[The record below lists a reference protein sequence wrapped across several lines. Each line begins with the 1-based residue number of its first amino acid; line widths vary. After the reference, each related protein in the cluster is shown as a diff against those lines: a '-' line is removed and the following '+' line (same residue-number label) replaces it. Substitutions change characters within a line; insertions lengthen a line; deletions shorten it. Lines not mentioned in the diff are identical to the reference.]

1 MYNQK
6 YIQFLSGIISESDFY
21 EEDAMNP
28 VPTPPAGIPT
38 PADGGAP
45 APAGGGVP
53 APAGGGVPAP
63 AGGGV
68 PSPDEEV
75 QKETAEFTKSI
86 QNALNKMLMVLDKH
100 KMNKNH
106 AMNLISQIAAP
117 IIEKYNISKTQ
128 AFNAVSQ

>member
-21 EEDAMNP
+21 ESDAMNP

-38 PADGGAP
+38 PADAGAP

-53 APAGGGVPAP
+53 APAGGT
-63 AGGGV
+63 

>member
-45 APAGGGVP
+45 AGGGVP
-53 APAGGGVPAP
+53 APAGGGVPA
-63 AGGGV
+63 
-68 PSPDEEV
+68 PDEEV

>member
-45 APAGGGVP
+45 AGGGVP
-53 APAGGGVPAP
+53 APAGGT
-63 AGGGV
+63 

>member
-21 EEDAMNP
+21 ESDAMNP

-38 PADGGAP
+38 PADAGAPAGGGAP
-45 APAGGGVP
+45 APAGGT
-53 APAGGGVPAP
+53 
-63 AGGGV
+63 

>member
-38 PADGGAP
+38 PADAGAP

-53 APAGGGVPAP
+53 APAGGT
-63 AGGGV
+63 

>member
-21 EEDAMNP
+21 EADAMNP

-38 PADGGAP
+38 PADAGAP

-53 APAGGGVPAP
+53 APAGGT
-63 AGGGV
+63 

>member
-21 EEDAMNP
+21 EEDPMKP
-28 VPTPPAGIPT
+28 FPTPPAGIPT
-38 PADGGAP
+38 PADAG

-53 APAGGGVPAP
+53 APAGGT
-63 AGGGV
+63 

>member
-38 PADGGAP
+38 PADAG

-63 AGGGV
+63 AGGT

>member
-45 APAGGGVP
+45 AGGGVP

-63 AGGGV
+63 AGGT

>member
-38 PADGGAP
+38 PADAG

-53 APAGGGVPAP
+53 APAGGT
-63 AGGGV
+63 

>member
-21 EEDAMNP
+21 EADAMNP

-38 PADGGAP
+38 PADAGAP
-45 APAGGGVP
+45 APAGGT
-53 APAGGGVPAP
+53 
-63 AGGGV
+63 

>member
-53 APAGGGVPAP
+53 APAGGT
-63 AGGGV
+63 